1 MSSESFLCVPFWLES
16 PAVLVNQ
23 ATDFFPFS
31 NAAQKCTSTAL
42 NSLTRF
48 GLYFGILLAILMR
61 KPLYLL
67 IPLGVAIVSI
77 ALYYSM
83 KQNKSLKEGF
93 DNTVVVPT
101 LVGRKLTPGE
111 KPLNIVGG
119 IDVADAPIM
128 DVIGTTK
135 RTSPTDA
142 NPFMSVLV
150 NEILDNPKKGPAM
163 SVDNPAMARTLS
175 DQFQTRM
182 YGDPSDVFQHTQN
195 QRTWVAP
202 PITSIPNDQGSF
214 ADWIG
219 RVPGPTCKE
228 GNTAVCRTGTEGGQV
243 TWLAAP

>member
-1 MSSESFLCVPFWLES
+1 MSAESFLCVPFWLES
-16 PAVLVNQ
+16 PSILVSQ
-23 ATDFFPFS
+23 AADFFPFS
-31 NAAQKCTSTAL
+31 KAAQLCTSTAL

-61 KPLYLL
+61 KSTYLL
-67 IPLGVAIVSI
+67 IPLGMAIISV

-83 KQNKSLKEGF
+83 KQNNSLKEGF
-93 DNTVVVPT
+93 ENTIVTPT
-101 LVGRKLTPGE
+101 LIGRKLSPGE
-111 KPLNIVGG
+111 TPLNIIGG
-119 IDVADAPIM
+119 QDVSDKVIT
-128 DVIGTTK
+128 DVIGTAN
-135 RTSPTDA
+135 RTSPTAA

-150 NEILDNPKKGPAM
+150 NEILDNPKKAPAM
-163 SVDNPAMARTLS
+163 SVDNPQMARAMS

-214 ADWIG
+214 QDWLF

-243 TWLAAP
+243 TWISAP